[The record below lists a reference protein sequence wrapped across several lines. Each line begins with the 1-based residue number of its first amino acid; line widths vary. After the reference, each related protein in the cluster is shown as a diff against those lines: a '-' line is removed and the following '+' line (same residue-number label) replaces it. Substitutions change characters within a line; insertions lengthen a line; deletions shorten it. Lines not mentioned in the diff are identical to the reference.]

1 MDQYTELKTWE
12 RNGLTVTVCW
22 APETIHPGDC
32 FDDSI
37 YDIEE
42 ICSKIDRGIY
52 DWFILRATVSLAGA
66 VLATEHAGGL
76 LYYRMEEVFE
86 DGVADSLVEEAI
98 SNARA
103 SAFAVKTALERFIE
117 EETL

>member
-1 MDQYTELKTWE
+1 MDHYTELKTWE
-12 RNGLTVTVCW
+12 RDGFTVTVCW
-22 APETIHPGDC
+22 APETTHPSDC

-66 VLATEHAGGL
+66 VLATEHIGGL
-76 LYYRMEEVFE
+76 LYDRMEEVFK
-86 DGVADSLVEEAI
+86 DGVANDLVEEAI
-98 SNARA
+98 SNAHA
-103 SAFAVKTALERFIE
+103 GAYALKTALERVIE